1 LALRRQQ
8 VKNFFT
14 LLMLANGTPMFCAGD
29 EFLNTQHGNNNP
41 YNQDNETTWVDWSL
55 LEKNRDIFRF
65 FQYMIA
71 FRKARP
77 WIARSR
83 YWREDVH
90 WYGAN
95 GPVDFASRTLAYS
108 LHGENDLYV
117 MINAFWEPMRFHIQE
132 DKNWKR
138 IVDTSR
144 HEIVEEPVSSLD
156 YELAAR
162 SVVVLERSSKKFTS

>member
-1 LALRRQQ
+1 
-8 VKNFFT
+8 
-14 LLMLANGTPMFCAGD
+14 
-29 EFLNTQHGNNNP
+29 
-41 YNQDNETTWVDWSL
+41 
-55 LEKNRDIFRF
+55 
-65 FQYMIA
+65 MIA

-95 GPVDFASRTLAYS
+95 GPVDFASRTLAYC
-108 LHGENDLYV
+108 LRGANDLYV
-117 MINAFWEPMRFHIQE
+117 MINAFWEPVRFHIQE

-144 HEIVEEPVSSLD
+144 HDIVEEPVSSLD

-162 SVVVLERSSKKFTS
+162 SVVVLENT